1 MRIRDWSSD
10 VCSSDLRH
18 GAGPVGRMA
27 IEGKAAALDALA
39 QGRGAAVWQR
49 LIADVETPVS
59 AALKLIEPG
68 RGDWVLESVESGQT
82 RGRYSL
88 NGRSEERRVGKECV
102 STGKSRGAPDH

>member
-59 AALKLIEPG
+59 AALKV
-68 RGDWVLESVESGQT
+68 RDRKSVG
-82 RGRYSL
+82 Y
-88 NGRSEERRVGKECV
+88 
-102 STGKSRGAPDH
+102 GKSVSGRLELGGHRILNNKNRHTTTDSQNYTCQ

>member
-1 MRIRDWSSD
+1 
-10 VCSSDLRH
+10 
-18 GAGPVGRMA
+18 MA

-49 LIADVETPVS
+49 LIADIETPVS

-68 RGDWVLESVESGQT
+68 RGDWVLESVESGET

-88 NGRSEERRVGKECV
+88 LGLDPDLMFEVTGDAARINRAWRRDRKIGRASSRERGRQYM
-102 STGKSRGAPDH
+102 

>member
-1 MRIRDWSSD
+1 
-10 VCSSDLRH
+10 
-18 GAGPVGRMA
+18 MA

-88 NGRSEERRVGKECV
+88 IGLDPDLMFEVTGDAARINRDWRRDRTAFSPVV
-102 STGKSRGAPDH
+102 APALQALRDLVAA